1 VGIKITEIVHVAE
14 TEVAGNGTVL
24 TALTEITDEIGL
36 GTQVESHVIIGDLVL
51 GLEAMRSQEVI
62 SVDLEVVIM
71 EEGVKSVWT
80 LSLSLVR

>member
-1 VGIKITEIVHVAE
+1 MILTGPSTDGVLGHVVGIKITEIVHVAE

-51 GLEAMRSQEVI
+51 GLEAM
-62 SVDLEVVIM
+62 
-71 EEGVKSVWT
+71 
-80 LSLSLVR
+80 